1 LCACGGEGGIRTRV
15 RGVP

>member
-1 LCACGGEGGIRTRV
+1 MIEDLGMNRKTRV